1 MMKKLKIN
9 YPIVNDVVIEE
20 IAYTLNNSIALYYAV
35 IKFEDYYIMNSSNVY
50 VDMAK
55 HPLAIRNRVIKDII
69 LKMETQPTKGVS
81 ISGTQEQIY
90 LKFEELSK

>member
-1 MMKKLKIN
+1 
-9 YPIVNDVVIEE
+9 
-20 IAYTLNNSIALYYAV
+20 
-35 IKFEDYYIMNSSNVY
+35 MNSSNVY
-50 VDMAK
+50 VGMAK

-69 LKMETQPTKGVS
+69 LKMETQSTKGVS